1 MKPTAR
7 ELLQKV
13 RDRDHWLRGEFPDI
27 ELAARV
33 EKVLALHSESTD
45 FPGTCVACN
54 YAKLPCLTLRRLNG
68 EDN

>member
-1 MKPTAR
+1 MKPTAS
-7 ELLQKV
+7 ELQDSDWPLSA
-13 RDRDHWLRGEFPDI
+13 L

-54 YAKLPCLTLRRLNG
+54 YAKLPCLTLRLLNG
-68 EDN
+68 EDE